1 MRSGVPA
8 KLSSFFPPGHSVSIS
23 HRNSLQCYILVVQD
37 LLSWSIH
44 DASWIS
50 RRMARSLVGEC
61 EGKKGNARCQVGT
74 VEEVE
79 AGVRKSAMIIKA
91 HSGTSGTAHDG
102 YTY

>member
-1 MRSGVPA
+1 
-8 KLSSFFPPGHSVSIS
+8 
-23 HRNSLQCYILVVQD
+23 
-37 LLSWSIH
+37 
-44 DASWIS
+44 
-50 RRMARSLVGEC
+50 MARSLVGEC